1 LADADLEQNVSPSA
15 HRFKTLQKYLRD
27 QAAMIGIPPEE
38 EPQLESSVWL
48 REHERNESPYRS
60 NVVNSNGVNGYS
72 GRMGYPQDYQ
82 PRMPNGYPTR
92 ATMYEASN
100 VPSNSYDRQRYDS
113 IEQLSV
119 DPRRQPR
126 VPAIQLDVRKG
137 RGISSPGLLEL
148 SSQPASRTTSRKSP
162 TTSAFRQ
169 DQQYNFTND
178 DTSTMDW
185 DPAGDN
191 SPLRPFS
198 FAVWAGKNGGASSV
212 RSSPGPGRD
221 GNGRSSILGRWSG
234 SVTSLFGGSQA
245 GSHWGSSHGGN
256 SGSMMDMQ

>member
-1 LADADLEQNVSPSA
+1 
-15 HRFKTLQKYLRD
+15 
-27 QAAMIGIPPEE
+27 MIGIPPEE
-38 EPQLESSVWL
+38 EPQLESNIWL
-48 REHERNESPYRS
+48 RERERPDSYRT
-60 NVVNSNGVNGYS
+60 NVANVNG
-72 GRMGYPQDYQ
+72 RPMGYGQAQEYQ
-82 PRMPNGYPTR
+82 PRIPNGYQTR
-92 ATMYEASN
+92 STMYEASTIPTN
-100 VPSNSYDRQRYDS
+100 NGYDRQRYDYV
-113 IEQLSV
+113 EQLSV
-119 DPRRQPR
+119 DPRRNQR
-126 VPAIQLDVRKG
+126 VPALQLDVRKG

-162 TTSAFRQ
+162 TTSTFRQ
-169 DQQYNFTND
+169 DQQYNFAND

-185 DPAGDN
+185 DPTGDS

-212 RSSPGPGRD
+212 RSSPGPGRE
-221 GNGRSSILGRWSG
+221 GNGRSSVLGRWSG